1 MQGGQQHHHWFVS
14 LLLGGAIET
23 SLDCNVNIERPGT
36 LFFFFKDLIHLF
48 ERASERAQVDGR
60 VEGREKQFPS

>member
-23 SLDCNVNIERPGT
+23 MLDCNVNVERPGT
-36 LFFFFKDLIHLF
+36 LFFSLKILF
-48 ERASERAQVDGR
+48 IYSRELVREHKWM
-60 VEGREKQFPS
+60 EG